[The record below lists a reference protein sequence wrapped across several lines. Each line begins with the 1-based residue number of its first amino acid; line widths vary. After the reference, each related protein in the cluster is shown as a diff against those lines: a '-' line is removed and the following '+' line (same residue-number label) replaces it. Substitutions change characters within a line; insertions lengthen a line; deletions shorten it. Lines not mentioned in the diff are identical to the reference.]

1 MKNKK
6 FKLER
11 NVLLEVSDVLKLMLT
26 RVRAIIPH
34 VELKYESCFNTLM
47 LYYNSILNYLNEIE
61 NFLSAKGKS
70 VLISK
75 EEFDKI
81 NNLKNIIS
89 FLEKEIDYYP
99 FISFKMH

>member
-47 LYYNSILNYLNEIE
+47 LYYNSILNYL
-61 NFLSAKGKS
+61 
-70 VLISK
+70 
-75 EEFDKI
+75 FDKI